1 MAALLWIAAALIGVV
16 LLVLLTPWHVR
27 VRGRTMP
34 LDLRLRL
41 SLLGGL
47 APGIPIPIRRSKDR
61 DRPRKKKRK
70 PRKDR
75 RYRGTPRGLR
85 DLILGLLSAL
95 RLRNLRLSGRIGTP
109 GPGRY
114 RHALGRAHAVHLRP
128 LRTPSPDRRRARVL
142 RCLSRSRRV
151 GRPRD
156 PAHPPPARGARLRL
170 GQPGLAMIPRRRLS
184 PVLRHGDR
192 HIAVLEEWTVS
203 AWARG
208 HRLGG
213 SGEKRPLAILIG
225 GADGLAIHG
234 PDGAPMTP
242 AEIDRLLPGAVA
254 EFVSAATRDTVTPED
269 NEEET

>member
-1 MAALLWIAAALIGVV
+1 
-16 LLVLLTPWHVR
+16 
-27 VRGRTMP
+27 
-34 LDLRLRL
+34 
-41 SLLGGL
+41 
-47 APGIPIPIRRSKDR
+47 
-61 DRPRKKKRK
+61 
-70 PRKDR
+70 
-75 RYRGTPRGLR
+75 
-85 DLILGLLSAL
+85 
-95 RLRNLRLSGRIGTP
+95 
-109 GPGRY
+109 
-114 RHALGRAHAVHLRP
+114 
-128 LRTPSPDRRRARVL
+128 
-142 RCLSRSRRV
+142 
-151 GRPRD
+151 
-156 PAHPPPARGARLRL
+156 
-170 GQPGLAMIPRRRLS
+170 MIPRRRLS